1 MAQPSLTGHSRDLS
15 SSHRGANLD
24 GAIVRQFLRKDNK
37 QRQLRTMKALL
48 GIYQL
53 GRVLPRNEVFANEE
67 LQGRKVRLILAMKRL
82 LFDERREWR
91 KDF

>member
-1 MAQPSLTGHSRDLS
+1 MRPSLTEDFRDVS
-15 SSHRGANLD
+15 SLHRGANLHSTI
-24 GAIVRQFLRKDNK
+24 ARQFLRKDNK
-37 QRQLRTMKALL
+37 QCQLRTMKALL

-67 LQGRKVRLILAMKRL
+67 LQGRKVRPILAMKRL
-82 LFDERREWR
+82 LFVERREWR